1 MQKFYDNQIS
11 IFITKNVVLNVI
23 LLRYSRYANVAIVRL
38 DDILTIYQK
47 KKKWH
52 TRHEISPYHS
62 YIII

>member
-11 IFITKNVVLNVI
+11 IFITKNVVLHVI

-47 KKKWH
+47 KKNDIQGMKS
-52 TRHEISPYHS
+52 RHITL
-62 YIII
+62 I

>member
-47 KKKWH
+47 KKK
-52 TRHEISPYHS
+52 
-62 YIII
+62 